1 MARPPRFWDTQQ
13 AARQRTRGLLLGF
26 ALCVL
31 LCLATV
37 HLGLTL
43 AWWLLFHG
51 WPYPRGCVLT
61 NMGVTLFFILGGW
74 WVEHDAMRGGGR
86 KLALLVGA
94 RPAQAERNLAER
106 QLVNTVQEMCVAA
119 HMQPPQVVVLARADA
134 INAFAAGWS
143 PEDSIIAVTQG
154 ALDYLTRD
162 ELQGLVA
169 HELSHLKEGDTYLNM
184 HLVGMVYGLEL
195 IYNFGAAL
203 RDEAGVLGRWFGS
216 AIMAAGW
223 IGWFSGKLLK
233 AAVSRQREWLADAR
247 ALQWTRN
254 PAGLGGVLRK
264 VLYQR
269 QQAQRQRGS
278 WHSDRRSYT
287 GLNHPLVQHMLLA
300 EVPDSGR
307 LAHWL
312 DAHPPLQAR
321 IAKVYGRAMPAMA
334 LQQDEQSP

>member
-1 MARPPRFWDTQQ
+1 MEENQIAELLIELWRDVQQ
-13 AARQRTRGLLLGF
+13 PAIIWQVGVL
-26 ALCVL
+26 ALCLFVAWLITRQVKAVL
-31 LCLATV
+31 RRRRAADPTV
-37 HLGLTL
+37 ADASEEGLRRVVFPLTALGL
-43 AWWLLFHG
+43 
-51 WPYPRGCVLT
+51 
-61 NMGVTLFFILGGW
+61 
-74 WVEHDAMRGGGR
+74 
-86 KLALLVGA
+86 
-94 RPAQAERNLAER
+94 
-106 QLVNTVQEMCVAA
+106 
-119 HMQPPQVVVLARADA
+119 VVLARADA